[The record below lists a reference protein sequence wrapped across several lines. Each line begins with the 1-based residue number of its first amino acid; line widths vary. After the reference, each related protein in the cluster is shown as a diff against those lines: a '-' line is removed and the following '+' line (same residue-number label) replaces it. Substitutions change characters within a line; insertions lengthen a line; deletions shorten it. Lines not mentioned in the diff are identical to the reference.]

1 MSTWQCHKCLV
12 WCSAQRRKC
21 TTRECRT
28 PKPRG
33 GDGSP
38 QSQQPLLWRCAA
50 CDFSR
55 NYAGRHTCFRCG
67 VPGAGAQQHL
77 PGQVPRGINAPP
89 QTPAQPAQRRGQGL
103 PSLTFAQ
110 LVKREAER
118 TAAAYPK
125 RPGVAAPYPTPMD
138 TSSGPAPV
146 GVDLDGGARVQ
157 VQTDQDRA
165 EALKREIAKASGIIA
180 TLEALDMDDELK
192 ALVAARRERL
202 ARLRADLKGMKPAGI
217 QLKITMEARDK
228 CFKRHAELVAEISGL
243 EACLDA
249 KRTLAAEL
257 SENADKLQAEILEIA
272 ERQRI
277 ESEQAPRQGA
287 MAAAANGEA
296 LPAGSPATPQP
307 LGQPRSPIQWAAG
320 LAATLPEDIAGSFQ
334 LWMSS
339 VGVQG
344 SILDT
349 PTAATQHPPAAETPH
364 GDRAAPRGAPASAA
378 AAASDLGE
386 MGFRPAPFTRRTA
399 RSDPYH
405 SADEARLAAT
415 PGRPKSV
422 AESAEE
428 DCA

>member
-1 MSTWQCHKCLV
+1 M
-12 WCSAQRRKC
+12 
-21 TTRECRT
+21 
-28 PKPRG
+28 
-33 GDGSP
+33 
-38 QSQQPLLWRCAA
+38 
-50 CDFSR
+50 
-55 NYAGRHTCFRCG
+55 
-67 VPGAGAQQHL
+67 
-77 PGQVPRGINAPP
+77 
-89 QTPAQPAQRRGQGL
+89 

-125 RPGVAAPYPTPMD
+125 RPGVAAPHPTPMD
-138 TSSGPAPV
+138 TTSGLAPE
-146 GVDLDGGARVQ
+146 GVELDGGARAQ
-157 VQTDQDRA
+157 EQTDQDRA
-165 EALKREIAKASGIIA
+165 EALKREIAKVSGTIA

-202 ARLRADLKGMKPAGI
+202 VRLRADLKGLKPAGI

-228 CFKRHAELVAEISGL
+228 CLKRHAELVAEISGL

-257 SENADKLQAEILEIA
+257 SEDADKLQAEILEIA

-287 MAAAANGEA
+287 TAAAANGEA
-296 LPAGSPATPQP
+296 SPTGAPANPQSPC
-307 LGQPRSPIQWAAG
+307 QPRSPIQWAAG
-320 LAATLPEDIAGSFQ
+320 LAATLPEDVAASFQ

-339 VGVQG
+339 VGVQD
-344 SILDT
+344 SHLDA
-349 PTAATQHPPAAETPH
+349 PTAATQHPPAVETPH
-364 GDRAAPRGAPASAA
+364 GDRAAPRGAPVSAGP
-378 AAASDLGE
+378 AASDLGD

-405 SADEARLAAT
+405 SADEARSTAT
-415 PGRPKSV
+415 PGRPMSV